1 MYRQFNNRQANNVLF
16 NPVMPQQHYPQY
28 VYQQPQAQVRYQ
40 PQVQYIQYP
49 QQVQYIKKPAQYL
62 QYQRPVYQQTPYQQV
77 QQRQFQ
83 RPVRYQYIQQAQQA
97 AYVNQYQAR
106 IPMKYAQKLN
116 QVQNP
121 RNGNTYSL
129 DTFEP
134 IITQNTQYTTN
145 SQGQKE
151 RYDEYLTRKAFQDNN
166 LMPKINNIPAQT
178 YNNQYGSVIYY

>member
-83 RPVRYQYIQQAQQA
+83 RPVRYPYIQHAPQA
-97 AYVNQYQAR
+97 AYVNQYQAKL
-106 IPMKYAQKLN
+106 PMKYAKKPPK
-116 QVQNP
+116 VRNP
-121 RNGNTYSL
+121 WNGNTYSL

-134 IITQNTQYTTN
+134 ETNDKKYTIN
-145 SQGQKE
+145 SKGRIERSDE
-151 RYDEYLTRKAFQDNN
+151 RYVRKAFQDNN